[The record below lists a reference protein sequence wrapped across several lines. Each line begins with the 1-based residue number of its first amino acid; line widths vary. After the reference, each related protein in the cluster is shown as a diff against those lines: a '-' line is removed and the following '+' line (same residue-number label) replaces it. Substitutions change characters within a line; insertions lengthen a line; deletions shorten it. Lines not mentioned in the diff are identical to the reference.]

1 MHSRLSAGQT
11 GRRAEAPVSPDR
23 GFSAPTREQQETS
36 FSGANHS
43 AISTMAGDIL
53 SDKESAMTLDPD
65 AERVLEMVRQSGRP
79 SYDQVT
85 PAEARALFRAARDVL
100 CPTPGPVAE
109 IRDLAASGP
118 DGNTVP
124 LRLYRSAG
132 TAAEEILPAL
142 IYFHGGGWVVG
153 DLDCYDSLCRH
164 LANAARCAVVSVD
177 YRLAPEHK
185 FPAAVD
191 DCLAATRW
199 VAETGVAIGVDSN
212 RLGVG
217 GDSAGGNLA
226 AVVSL
231 LARDCGIPT
240 LCAQLL
246 LYPAVDFAMN
256 RASIAQFA
264 EGHLLTLATMRWFA
278 GHYLRG
284 TEDIADWR
292 ASPLRAPD
300 LSRVAPA
307 FVLTAGHDPLCDE
320 GQAYAQRLQDDGVA
334 VRQLH
339 IPDQI
344 HGFLT
349 MGRIVRASEPA
360 LDAIGASLKA
370 SFDKS

>member
-1 MHSRLSAGQT
+1 M
-11 GRRAEAPVSPDR
+11 V
-23 GFSAPTREQQETS
+23 
-36 FSGANHS
+36 
-43 AISTMAGDIL
+43 
-53 SDKESAMTLDPD
+53 LDPD

-79 SYDQVT
+79 PYDQVT

-100 CPTPGPVAE
+100 CPTPAPVAE
-109 IRDLAASGP
+109 IRDLAAPGP
-118 DGNTVP
+118 NGGVVP
-124 LRLYRSAG
+124 LRLYRGGG
-132 TAAEEILPAL
+132 TASEQILPAL

-164 LANAARCAVVSVD
+164 LANAARCAVVAVD

-185 FPAAVD
+185 FPAAID

-199 VAETGVAIGVDSN
+199 VAEAGATVRIDNN
-212 RLGVG
+212 RLAVG

-231 LARDCGIPT
+231 LARDCVMP
-240 LCAQLL
+240 LLRAQLL
-246 LYPAVDFAMN
+246 LYPSVDFAMN
-256 RASIAQFA
+256 RASIERFA

-284 TEDIADWR
+284 TEDVTDWR

-320 GQAYAQRLQDDGVA
+320 GQAYAQRLQDNGVA

-349 MGRIVRASEPA
+349 MGRIIRAAGPA
-360 LDAIGASLKA
+360 LDEIGAALRA
-370 SFDKS
+370 SFDES